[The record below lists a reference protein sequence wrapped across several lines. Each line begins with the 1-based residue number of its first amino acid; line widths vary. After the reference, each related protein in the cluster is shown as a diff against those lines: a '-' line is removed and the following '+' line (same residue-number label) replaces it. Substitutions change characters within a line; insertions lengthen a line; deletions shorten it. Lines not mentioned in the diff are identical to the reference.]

1 MHNLLHLLCRLPN
14 GANIHNC
21 RPSEVGT
28 GKTLHGRRHG
38 GREHDSLGE
47 EMGGEGWRWEKKGSE
62 ERGVV
67 GEGGGGGKEME
78 EGRGEGRTEGGKEEW
93 RERMGGERGR
103 GGVKVERGGEEGW
116 RWREGERRGEGEEGE
131 GGGG

>member
-14 GANIHNC
+14 GANIHDC

-38 GREHDSLGE
+38 GREHDSLVE
-47 EMGGEGWRWEKKGSE
+47 KVGGEGQGEGRRWEKKGRE

-67 GEGGGGGKEME
+67 GEGGGGGKERGKGGE
-78 EGRGEGRTEGGKEEW
+78 KGGGREGKRKGGKGEGRGGEGRRGEGRK
-93 RERMGGERGR
+93 RERE
-103 GGVKVERGGEEGW
+103 GVGYRV
-116 RWREGERRGEGEEGE
+116 
-131 GGGG
+131 

>member
-14 GANIHNC
+14 GANIHDC

-38 GREHDSLGE
+38 GCEHDSLVE
-47 EMGGEGWRWEKKGSE
+47 EMGGEGEGRRWKEKGRE

-67 GEGGGGGKEME
+67 GEGGGGGKERGKGE
-78 EGRGEGRTEGGKEEW
+78 EKGGEREGKRKGGKGEGRGERGKGREW
-93 RERMGGERGR
+93 DMGFECMYERGERKKQR
-103 GGVKVERGGEEGW
+103 LAFYK
-116 RWREGERRGEGEEGE
+116 
-131 GGGG
+131 